1 MTSESRP
8 AAVSKAAISRA
19 QWLRRLAQRRK
30 DRTAFVLSGGGPYG
44 ALQVGMLKALLESGV
59 KPDLVVGTS
68 AGAMN
73 AAFVAIDPTP
83 AGVAR
88 LERIWRSIGDED
100 LFPGARNKRNWARL
114 LMRGNRVFDNGGLAA
129 IIQHHLGPDVSFEDA
144 AIPLSIVAA
153 ELDSGAERVFTTGRL
168 LEPLLASAAMPSIWP
183 PVEIE
188 GKLYMDGGVV
198 NSVPVAPAIAQG
210 ASKLYVVNCSAR
222 RQEKRPLVRP
232 VDHLL
237 HAFMISRT
245 QRYEMERESLAAKA
259 ELIDIP
265 TPVLDFTVPFTS
277 LAFTGQLIDLG
288 YAQAQRFL
296 AGHPG
301 TSEPPEAQEEVPLPS

>member
-1 MTSESRP
+1 MTESRKP
-8 AAVSKAAISRA
+8 GISRA

-44 ALQVGMLKALLESGV
+44 ALQVGMLKALLEAGV

-73 AAFVAIDPTP
+73 AAFVAIDPTVK
-83 AGVAR
+83 GIER
-88 LERIWRSIGDED
+88 LEDIWRSIGDED

-114 LMRGNRVFDNGGLAA
+114 LMRGNRVFDNTGLSS
-129 IIQHHLGPDVSFEDA
+129 IIQQHLGPDISFEDTQ
-144 AIPLSIVAA
+144 IPLSIVAA
-153 ELDSGAERVFTTGRL
+153 ELGSGAEKVFTSGRL

-183 PVEIE
+183 PVEID
-188 GKLYMDGGVV
+188 GVSYIDGGVV
-198 NSVPVAPAIAQG
+198 NSVPVAPALAQG
-210 ASKLYVVNCSAR
+210 ASKMYVINCSAR
-222 RQEKRPLVRP
+222 RQESRPLVRP

-245 QRYEMERESLAAKA
+245 QRYEMERSSLAVKG

-265 TPVLDFTVPFTS
+265 TPTRDFTVSFTS
-277 LAFTGQLIDLG
+277 MAFTPQLITLG
-288 YAQAQRFL
+288 YESATRFL
-296 AGHPG
+296 KGYGAPDGG
-301 TSEPPEAQEEVPLPS
+301 EEEKVPAPS

>member
-1 MTSESRP
+1 MSE
-8 AAVSKAAISRA
+8 AKKAGISRA

-44 ALQVGMLKALLESGV
+44 ALQVGMLKGLIEAGV

-73 AAFVAIDPTP
+73 AAFVAMDPTTD
-83 AGVAR
+83 GIDR
-88 LERIWRSIGDED
+88 LESIWRSIKDDD
-100 LFPGARNKRNWARL
+100 LWPGSRNKRTWARL
-114 LMRGNRVFDNGGLAA
+114 LMRGNRVFDNTGIAS
-129 IIQHHLGPDVSFEDA
+129 IISRELGEGVRFEDTR
-144 AIPLSIVAA
+144 IPLSIVAT
-153 ELDSGAERVFTTGRL
+153 EIGSGTEKVFTSGRL

-183 PVEIE
+183 PVEID
-188 GKLYMDGGVV
+188 GKTYMDGGVV
-198 NSVPVAPAIAQG
+198 NSVPVAPALAQG

-222 RQEKRPLVRP
+222 RQDSRPLVRP

-245 QRYEMERESLAAKA
+245 QRYEMERDEIAAKA

-265 TPVLDFTVPFTS
+265 TPTLDFTVPFTS
-277 LAFTGQLIDLG
+277 MGFTPQLITLG
-288 YAQAQRFL
+288 YESAKRFL
-296 AGHPG
+296 SGYTAP
-301 TSEPPEAQEEVPLPS
+301 EVPEESDEEAPAPS